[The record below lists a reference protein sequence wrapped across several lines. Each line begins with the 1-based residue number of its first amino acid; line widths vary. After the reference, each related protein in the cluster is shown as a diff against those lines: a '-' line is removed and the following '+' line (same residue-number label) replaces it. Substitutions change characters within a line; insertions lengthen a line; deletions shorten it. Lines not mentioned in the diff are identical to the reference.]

1 MLFLHK
7 DKKYEFIRYPKT
19 RNKSLRAWNAADEL
33 IIKHLEDENLDDKKI
48 ILYHDRFGFL
58 NTMFRDYQPL
68 SMISYK
74 SQEKAIIQ
82 NREINQLPT
91 DDLQFMDLFSRPK
104 LKMDLAIIKQPKSLD
119 LFQYYLQHLSKKIK
133 KQGTVICG
141 FMTRHFSKSM
151 LELANEYFEEAVQT
165 KAWKKSRL
173 LIMKKP
179 KPFKER
185 DLIREIPYKDDV
197 VRHYPGI
204 FSAGKIDPATS
215 FLIDHLDLQVRD
227 KIILDLGC
235 GNGILTQ
242 AMTAMKNN
250 ADYHLIDDFFLAV
263 ESAKLNLKGKNFH
276 FYYDDNLKIFDN
288 HTFDFVVSNPP
299 FHFEYENNI
308 EVSLELFQH
317 VARILTENG
326 RFQMVANK
334 HLNYLTHLEKYFN
347 EVTVM
352 DENEKYIIYECFNRP
367 DNEEKDIEDIQFN
380 V

>member
-33 IIKHLEDENLDDKKI
+33 IIKHLEDMNLDDKKI

-58 NTMFRDYQPL
+58 NTMLRAYQPL

-82 NREINQLPT
+82 NREINQIPT
-91 DDLQFMDLFSRPK
+91 DDLQFMDLFSKPR
-104 LKMDLAIIKQPKSLD
+104 LKMDIAIIKQPKSLD
-119 LFQYYLQHLSKKIK
+119 LFQYYLQHLSQKIK

-141 FMTRHFSKSM
+141 FMTRHFSESM

-179 KPFKER
+179 KPYKKR
-185 DLIREIPYKDDV
+185 DLIREIPYKDEV
-197 VRHYPGI
+197 IRHYPGV
-204 FSAGKIDPATS
+204 FSAGKINPATAY
-215 FLIDHLDLQVRD
+215 LIDNLDLQVRD
-227 KIILDLGC
+227 KRILDLGC
-235 GNGILTQ
+235 GNGILTK
-242 AMTAMKNN
+242 AMTAMKSK

-263 ESAKLNLKGKNFH
+263 ESAKLNLTGDNFK
-276 FYYDDNLKIFDN
+276 FYFEDNLKIFDN
-288 HTFDFVVSNPP
+288 RTFDFVVSNPP
-299 FHFEYENNI
+299 FHFEHENNI

-317 VARILTENG
+317 VARILDDNG
-326 RFQMVANK
+326 RFQLVANK

-347 EVTVM
+347 EVAIV

-367 DNEEKDIEDIQFN
+367 VTEKEPVEDYQFN
-380 V
+380 A